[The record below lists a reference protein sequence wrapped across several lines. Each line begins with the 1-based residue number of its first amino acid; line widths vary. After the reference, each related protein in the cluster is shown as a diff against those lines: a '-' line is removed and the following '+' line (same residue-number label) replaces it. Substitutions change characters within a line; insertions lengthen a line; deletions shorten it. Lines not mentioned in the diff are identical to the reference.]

1 MKQEMQQLMTLWKKL
16 CSIVKQLAWTTVL
29 RYYQSQL
36 VEGRPL
42 EIADPSLGTQGMTNQ
57 IFVDRLNLLETA
69 LDEIKDLD
77 NKRVTLE
84 VQFYNEVKHK
94 LLFLKPVKGGVEQY
108 SLCLSKDIK
117 RLSELIS

>member
-57 IFVDRLNLLETA
+57 IFVDRLNLLETG

-84 VQFYNEVKHK
+84 VQFYNEVKYK
-94 LLFLKPVKGGVEQY
+94 LCFSQTSQRGCWTIFIV
-108 SLCLSKDIK
+108 SF
-117 RLSELIS
+117 